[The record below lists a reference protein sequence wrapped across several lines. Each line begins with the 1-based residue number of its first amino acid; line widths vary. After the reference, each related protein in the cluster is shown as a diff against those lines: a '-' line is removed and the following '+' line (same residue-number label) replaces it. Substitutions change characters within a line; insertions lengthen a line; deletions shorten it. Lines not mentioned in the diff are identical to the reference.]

1 MKEAFLNH
9 TMNFIASNQE
19 TLNEAEREKLQ
30 YGLEGLYIT
39 ITKLVVIFLI
49 AFLLGFIKEFIIA
62 LILFNI
68 LRFPGFGFHASKSIV
83 CLITSTLLILGL
95 PYLFTNIE
103 VGLTIKIVLCII
115 SFITFIICAP
125 ADTWKIRIHDEHHS
139 RHRIRQRGTDG
150 LRRRTGLCPGRPDRN
165 NRVLQIPA
173 LAPGA
178 LPPPY
183 PADTGR
189 LHHRLAGK
197 SMAMEQY
204 A

>member
-30 YGLEGLYIT
+30 YGLEGLYMT

-49 AFLLGFIKEFIIA
+49 ALLLGFIKEFIIT
-62 LILFNI
+62 LIFFNI
-68 LRFPGFGFHASKSIV
+68 IRFPGFGFHASKSIV
-83 CLITSTLLILGL
+83 CLISSTILILGL

-125 ADTWKIRIHDEHHS
+125 ADTWKRPLTNKKKRIIRKVSACSLAIIYSILIIVFNGIEIS
-139 RHRIRQRGTDG
+139 NLLMAALLIETI
-150 LRRRTGLCPGRPDRN
+150 LISPIMYLIFKEPYRN
-165 NRVLQIPA
+165 YKRV
-173 LAPGA
+173 
-178 LPPPY
+178 
-183 PADTGR
+183 
-189 LHHRLAGK
+189 
-197 SMAMEQY
+197 
-204 A
+204 

>member
-1 MKEAFLNH
+1 M
-9 TMNFIASNQE
+9 
-19 TLNEAEREKLQ
+19 
-30 YGLEGLYIT
+30 T

-95 PYLFTNIE
+95 PYLFTNVE

-125 ADTWKIRIHDEHHS
+125 ADTWKRPLTNKKKRIIRKVSACSLAIIYSILIIVFNGMEIS
-139 RHRIRQRGTDG
+139 NLLMAALLIETI
-150 LRRRTGLCPGRPDRN
+150 LISPIMYLIFKEPYRN
-165 NRVLQIPA
+165 YKRV
-173 LAPGA
+173 
-178 LPPPY
+178 
-183 PADTGR
+183 
-189 LHHRLAGK
+189 
-197 SMAMEQY
+197 
-204 A
+204 